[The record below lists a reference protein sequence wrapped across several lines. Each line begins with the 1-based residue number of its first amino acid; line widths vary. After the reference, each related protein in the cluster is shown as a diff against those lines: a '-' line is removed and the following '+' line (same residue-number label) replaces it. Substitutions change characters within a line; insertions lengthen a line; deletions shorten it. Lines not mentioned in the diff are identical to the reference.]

1 MPRNISFFLTT
12 PQFIAGTKD
21 VTRRMGW
28 AFAKVGDVMMAVEKG
43 QGLGK
48 GGKVRQLGLIKLV
61 DVRQEA
67 LGLLVDDLVYGW
79 KETAREGFPVGTR
92 YSDPFKFIQ
101 FFVSSHKGC
110 SPLSIITRLEF
121 VKLK

>member
-28 AFAKVGDVMMAVEKG
+28 LFLKPGDILMAVEKS

-48 GGKVRQLGLIKLV
+48 GGKVKRLGEIRVVSVDRQPLYALI
-61 DVRQEA
+61 
-67 LGLLVDDLVYGW
+67 DDYDMDDELR
-79 KETAREGFPVGTR
+79 REGFPEMTVM
-92 YSDPFKFIQ
+92 DFINM
-101 FFVSSHKGC
+101 FCASHKGC
-110 SPLSIITRLEF
+110 TPESMVTRIEF
-121 VKLK
+121 ERLK